1 MLSREATNTNFIVFS
16 MTRPGLTQ
24 IYRSLDGHADNY
36 TIDAVIEIELIVFS
50 LRDNPLIA

>member
-1 MLSREATNTNFIVFS
+1 MLSREATITNLIVFG

-36 TIDAVIEIELIVFS
+36 ATDAVIEIDLIISS
-50 LRDNPLIA
+50 LRGNPLIA

>member
-1 MLSREATNTNFIVFS
+1 MLSREATITNLIVFG

-36 TIDAVIEIELIVFS
+36 TTDAVIEIDLIISS